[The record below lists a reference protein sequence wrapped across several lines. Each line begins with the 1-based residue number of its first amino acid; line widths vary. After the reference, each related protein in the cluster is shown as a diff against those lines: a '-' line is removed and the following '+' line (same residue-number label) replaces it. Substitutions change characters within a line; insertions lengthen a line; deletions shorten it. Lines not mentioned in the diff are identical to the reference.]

1 VRVDAIVT
9 EGLSKMY
16 GKRQGLASLD
26 MTVQVGEIYG
36 FLGPNGAGKTTAIR
50 IMLDVIRATSGRV
63 RVLGLDPRADT
74 VAVRRLVGYLPGDFV
89 VDGRQTGRQLLDHLA
104 ALRGGVP
111 RRRIEDLAGRLGL
124 DLSILIKA
132 LSKGNRQKLGLVQSF
147 MHRPDL
153 LILDEPTA
161 GLDPLVQREFQQMAR
176 EAIAEGQTV
185 FMSSHVLSEVEAM
198 VDRVGVIRD
207 GRLVAVDR
215 VEDLRQRSVRRIQVQ
230 FDAPVE
236 PGDFSGVSGVE
247 DLVIEGTTLSCT
259 LAGRADGFVK
269 ALATH
274 PVTSI
279 LSEEPDLDEIFLQLY
294 SNGRSDR

>member
-63 RVLGLDPRADT
+63 QVLGLDPRADT

>member
-1 VRVDAIVT
+1 MDAIVT

-63 RVLGLDPRADT
+63 QVLGLDPRADT

>member
-1 VRVDAIVT
+1 MDAIVT

-111 RRRIEDLAGRLGL
+111 RRRIEDLAERLGL

>member
-1 VRVDAIVT
+1 MDAIVT